1 MGKRRDKRRR
11 RNRQRTTEEIDLVKE
26 KEMER
31 LERVRV
37 EHERADAEVRAI
49 LSAKQLAARAG
60 SDPPPILGEPD
71 SPVRAPRP
79 QATTMVSDCKVPAHR
94 SPLPHCPRTQ
104 ELSTIVLPPPRNC
117 GADWPARV
125 VGVLAFVQK
134 RTHFQLAPMSEMT
147 FYETAN
153 R

>member
-1 MGKRRDKRRR
+1 MGKLRDKRRR

-71 SPVRAPRP
+71 SPVRAPLRP
-79 QATTMVSDCKVPAHR
+79 KPHLR
-94 SPLPHCPRTQ
+94 SGAIALREPEPEDAFITVHPR
-104 ELSTIVLPPPRNC
+104 SIS
-117 GADWPARV
+117 
-125 VGVLAFVQK
+125 K
-134 RTHFQLAPMSEMT
+134 
-147 FYETAN
+147 
-153 R
+153 